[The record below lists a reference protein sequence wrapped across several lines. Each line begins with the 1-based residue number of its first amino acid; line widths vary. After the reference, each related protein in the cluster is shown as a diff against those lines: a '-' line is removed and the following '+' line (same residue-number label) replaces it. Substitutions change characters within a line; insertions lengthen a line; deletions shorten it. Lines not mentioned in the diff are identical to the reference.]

1 MKTKRLFIYCLLAGA
16 FILASCSSEEM
27 TDNQV
32 EALPDGMYPLTF
44 TATQGEVVATPQTR
58 VSDSDVAGQHK
69 SSWTAGDQIKVK
81 VSDNNGNNMET
92 ICTLD
97 AGGNI
102 TAYNPQLYWQTTGN
116 YTINAW
122 YSNITGQNTTSG
134 TVTLTKQSSGLAYV
148 LKTGQLTNQNYKN
161 GDIALTFK
169 HQLAKVR
176 VKLTGDKA
184 TAVTGVKVKGYTTCT
199 VTDGKVS
206 NEGNETY
213 FSMRKNGDYYEA
225 NLVPKTINSNDFIR
239 LNENVQA
246 TVTGITK
253 LEAGNVYTITIEVKP
268 VSITDGRTITEPG
281 DYLMNGS
288 YSQTITIQKGEKV
301 TLTLNNVESTAG
313 TAIKVESGSPTII
326 VQGENSFTHNGLPIV
341 IHLDGKDANVILQG
355 GKEGGKLSVTA
366 GGNNAAASAIIGGA
380 ANAEAGNITI
390 RDMKISITG
399 INNMKAAVIGTG
411 IGFEAKASCGD
422 IYMENTILNVDG
434 TVSSAVIGAGL
445 AQNHNTSCG
454 NITIKLNKDD
464 TKTAFLSRLPTP
476 SYSTAEKVG
485 KGVSVSND
493 SNVSSSSGTVTWK
506 DANDNQVN

>member
-58 VSDSDVAGQHK
+58 VSDSDVDGQHK

-134 TVTLTKQSSGLAYV
+134 TVTLDKQSSGLAYV
-148 LKTGQLTNQNYKN
+148 LKTEQLTDQNYKN

-184 TAVTGVKVKGYTTCT
+184 AAVTDVKVKGYTTCT
-199 VTDGKVS
+199 VIDGEVS
-206 NEGNETY
+206 NKGNETY
-213 FSMRKNGDYYEA
+213 FSMRKNGNYYEA
-225 NLVPKTINSNDFIR
+225 NLVPQTINSNDFIQ
-239 LNENVQA
+239 LNEKVQA

-268 VSITDGRTITEPG
+268 VSITDGGTITESG

-288 YSQTITIQKGEKV
+288 YSQTITIQNGENV
-301 TLTLNNVESTAG
+301 TLTLNNVKSTAG

-326 VQGENSFTHNGLPIV
+326 VQGENSFTNTGLPIV
-341 IHLDGKDANVILQG
+341 IHLDGNDANVTLR

-366 GGNNAAASAIIGGA
+366 GGNNAAKSAIIGGA

-390 RDMKISITG
+390 RDMEISITG
-399 INNMKAAVIGTG
+399 INDMRAAVIGTG

-422 IYMENTILNVDG
+422 IYMENTILNVNG
-434 TVSSAVIGAGL
+434 TVYCAVIGAGM
-445 AQNHNTSCG
+445 AQNYNTSCG

-464 TKTAFLSRLPTP
+464 TKTAFLGRLPTP
-476 SYSTAEKVG
+476 ANSAAEKVG
-485 KGVSVSND
+485 KGASVSN
-493 SNVSSSSGTVTWK
+493 NVSSSSGTVTWK
-506 DANDNQVN
+506 DADDNQVN